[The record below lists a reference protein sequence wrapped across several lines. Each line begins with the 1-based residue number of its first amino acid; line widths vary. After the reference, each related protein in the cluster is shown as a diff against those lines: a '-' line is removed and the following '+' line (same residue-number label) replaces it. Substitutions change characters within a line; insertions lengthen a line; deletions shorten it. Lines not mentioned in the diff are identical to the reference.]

1 MDKLIQ
7 VMGPGCPKCA
17 KLKENAEQAAKE
29 LGLDA
34 QVEKVTDINVI
45 TGFGI
50 MATPA
55 LVVDGVVKSVGKL
68 LSVEEVKRLL
78 QQDAA

>member
-7 VMGPGCPKCA
+7 VLGPGCGRCA
-17 KLKENAEQAAKE
+17 TLKANAETAAKE
-29 LGLDA
+29 LGLNA
-34 QVEKVTDINVI
+34 EVEKVTDINVI

-55 LVVDGVVKSVGKL
+55 LVVDGVVKSSGKV
-68 LSVEEVKRLL
+68 LSVDEVKRLL
-78 QQDAA
+78 Q

>member
-1 MDKLIQ
+1 
-7 VMGPGCPKCA
+7 
-17 KLKENAEQAAKE
+17 

-34 QVEKVTDINVI
+34 QVEKVTDINVMV
-45 TGFGI
+45 GFGI

-55 LVVDGVVKSVGKL
+55 LVVDGVVKSIGKV

-78 QQDAA
+78 QSGAA

>member
-7 VMGPGCPKCA
+7 VMGPGCSRCA
-17 KLKENAEQAAKE
+17 KLKANAETAAKE

-34 QVEKVTDINVI
+34 QVEKVTDINVM

-55 LVVDGVVKSVGKL
+55 LVVDGVVKSAGKV

-78 QQDAA
+78 Q

>member
-17 KLKENAEQAAKE
+17 KLKANAEEAVKQ

-34 QVEKVTDINVI
+34 QVEKVTDLNVMM
-45 TGFGI
+45 GFGI
-50 MATPA
+50 MMTPA
-55 LVVDGVVKSVGKL
+55 LVVDGEVKSSGRV
-68 LSVEEVKRLL
+68 LSVEEVKRFL
-78 QQDAA
+78 Q

>member
-7 VMGPGCPKCA
+7 VMGPGCPKCE
-17 KLKENAEQAAKE
+17 KLKANAEAAAKE
-29 LGLDA
+29 LGLEA
-34 QVEKVTDINVI
+34 QVEKVTDINVMV
-45 TGFGI
+45 GFGI

-55 LVVDGVVKSVGKL
+55 LVVDGVVKSIGKV

-78 QQDAA
+78 QSGAA